1 MSNPMVLK
9 RNGGPSERPMPS
21 NMPFIHRFKAM
32 TVPCEVQLFGSPNAS
47 QIAAVIEQNTYRL
60 EQKYNFYS
68 EQSWLTRELNQRTG
82 HSVLL
87 DDESLVVFQTLKN
100 LVTGTAGVFDP
111 TVGSLKWLLNNN
123 ASLSRTQAYQI
134 AQPMMGEAAW
144 HIENN
149 QLIISHD
156 ETRFDLGGVIKEF
169 AIDQAI
175 NFAQS
180 MGVSAALI
188 NFGGDIRVLGTKPNQ
203 EAFNVAVVNPHDPAQ
218 AFFSLP
224 LVNSA
229 LTTSAHYER
238 KTQFSDG
245 PSSHIL
251 SEKGTHSKVLSV
263 SVVAPSALEAG
274 AISTALTISPSLPV
288 PEEVAV
294 IFIDDQLKIHQDTE
308 FLTQ

>member
-1 MSNPMVLK
+1 MHSN
-9 RNGGPSERPMPS
+9 RP
-21 NMPFIHRFKAM
+21 FVHRFQAM
-32 TVPCEVQLFGSPNAS
+32 TVPCEVQLFGSLKAS
-47 QIAAVIEQNTYRL
+47 QIAAMIEQNTRRL

-68 EQSWLTRELNQRTG
+68 ELSWLTRELNQRSG
-82 HSVLL
+82 QSVLL

-100 LVTGTAGVFDP
+100 LVAGTAGVFDP
-111 TVGSLKWLLNNN
+111 TVGSLKWLL
-123 ASLSRTQAYQI
+123 AKDESLNRAEAYQA
-134 AQPMMGEAAW
+134 AQPMMGEVVW
-144 HIENN
+144 HLEDNK
-149 QLIISHD
+149 LCISHQ

-175 NFAQS
+175 NLAES
-180 MGVSAALI
+180 LGVTAALI
-188 NFGGDIRVLGTKPNQ
+188 NFGGDIRVLGAKPNQ
-203 EAFNVAVVNPHDPAQ
+203 EAFNVAVVNPNDPTQ

-245 PSSHIL
+245 QTSHIL
-251 SEKGTHSKVLSV
+251 SDKGTHSKVLSV
-263 SVVAPSALEAG
+263 TVVAPTALEAG
-274 AISTALTISPSLPV
+274 AISTALTIDPLLPV
-288 PEEVAV
+288 PDEVAV

>member
-1 MSNPMVLK
+1 MHSN
-9 RNGGPSERPMPS
+9 RP
-21 NMPFIHRFKAM
+21 FFHRFKAM
-32 TVPCEVQLFGSPNAS
+32 TVPCELQLFGSLKAS
-47 QIAAVIEQNTYRL
+47 QIAAMIEQNTRRL

-68 EQSWLTRELNQRTG
+68 EQSWLTRELNQRSG
-82 HSVLL
+82 QSVLL

-111 TVGSLKWLLNNN
+111 TVGSLKWLLAKN
-123 ASLSRTQAYQI
+123 ASLSRAQAYQI

-144 HIENN
+144 HIEDS
-149 QLIISHD
+149 QLLISHQ

-169 AIDQAI
+169 AIDQAL
-175 NFAQS
+175 NLAQS
-180 MGVSAALI
+180 SGVTAALI
-188 NFGGDIRVLGTKPNQ
+188 NFGGDIRVLGSKPNQ
-203 EAFNVAVVNPHDPAQ
+203 EAFNVAVVNPNDPTQ

-224 LVNSA
+224 LANSA

-245 PSSHIL
+245 QTSHIL
-251 SEKGTHSKVLSV
+251 SDKGTHSKVLSV
-263 SVVAPSALEAG
+263 TVVAPTALEAG
-274 AISTALTISPSLPV
+274 AISTALTIDPLLPV
-288 PEEVAV
+288 PDEVAV